1 MAAQF
6 ARVLNGWGETVQLY
20 AIVQTVETVTYG
32 APQDIKAVVSP
43 LRSEEVILE
52 PGYLVNDYL
61 VFYTAVEVKHHD
73 KIILQGSDF
82 ELQSVVSFKLQGEQ
96 VYFKSVGRRLI
107 AT

>member
-6 ARVLNGWGETVQLY
+6 TRILNGWGETVQLY
-20 AIVQTVETVTYG
+20 PVVQTVETVSYG

-52 PGYLVNDYL
+52 PGYVVNDYL
-61 VFYTAVEVKHHD
+61 VFYTAAEVKHHD
-73 KIILQGSDF
+73 KITRQSQDYEI
-82 ELQSVVSFKLQGEQ
+82 QSVASFKFQGEQ